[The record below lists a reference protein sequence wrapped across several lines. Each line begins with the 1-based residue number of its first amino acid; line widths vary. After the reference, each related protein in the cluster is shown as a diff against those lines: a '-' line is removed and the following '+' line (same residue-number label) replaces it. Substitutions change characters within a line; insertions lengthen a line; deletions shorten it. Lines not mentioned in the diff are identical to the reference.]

1 MNLSALCINRPVFA
15 SVLSLLVLLIGL
27 VAFQRLPVRE
37 YPNIDEPVVTVSIGY
52 RGAAA
57 AIMESEITQP
67 LEESI
72 SGIEGIKTI
81 SSISRDG
88 RSQITVR
95 FDLRIDPDAA
105 ASDVRDRVGRV
116 RGRLPDEVDEPIVAK
131 VEADAQ
137 PILYMAMNSDRLSP
151 MEVTDVADRIVKT
164 RLQTIT
170 GVSEVRLLGAR
181 AYSMRIWLDRQRL
194 AAYELTVQDVEN
206 ALRRQNVNIP
216 AGRIESSS
224 REFTVKAETNLLS
237 PTEFDRI
244 VLKDA
249 DGYLV
254 RLSDVA
260 RTELG
265 PQDDRVIAR
274 FNGKP
279 SITIGVV
286 KQSTANPLDISR
298 GIRAILPEIKAS
310 MPAGMELDIGFDTS
324 VFIERSIASVYE
336 TIGEAVLLVALV
348 IFVFLRNFR
357 ATLIPIVTIPVSLVG
372 ACFFMYAFGF
382 SMNTITLL
390 AFVLAV
396 GLVVDDAIVV
406 LENIFRNIESGLAP
420 KSAALKG
427 MNEISFAVV
436 AMTLT
441 LVAVYLPVAFATGRV
456 GKLFTEFAITLAGAV
471 VVSGFVALTLTP
483 MLASRILSA
492 QQSHGA
498 LYRTVEQGFDALNR
512 FYAWS
517 LRVALGRWPFVVAMA
532 FGVAG
537 ANFLLF
543 NALPRELAPVEDR
556 GTILSVGVAPE
567 GATIEY
573 TAEWAKRIE
582 AILAK
587 IPEARAYVTVVGFPD
602 VNNMVAWGPLVP
614 WEDREATQQQI
625 IARVIPQYMQ
635 IPGIMAFPINPP
647 SLGQGFREK
656 PVQFVIQ
663 TSGTY
668 GELDE
673 IMGRMMRR
681 AAELPALANIET
693 DLKMNKPQI
702 GVDLK
707 RDKVADVGVDVD
719 TLGRTLETLL
729 GGRQITRF
737 ERDGKQYDVI
747 VRMEGVDRRN
757 PDDLASI
764 YVRAG
769 NGTMVQ
775 LSNLVTLTEKVSP
788 RELNRFNQ
796 SRAAILTANLARG
809 HSLGEALLQLEA
821 IAREELPPGARVNY
835 SGESRE
841 FRESSA
847 SLYVTFLL
855 ALGFIYLVLAA
866 QFESFVDP
874 LIIMGSVPLSIAG
887 ALAALKLTGNTLN
900 IYSQIGLVTLIG
912 LITKHGILIVEFSNQ
927 LQGQGKSRVDA
938 VVEAATLRLRPIL
951 MTTGAMVLGA
961 VPLAFARGAG
971 AESRH
976 AIGWVIVG
984 GLLVGTM
991 LTVLVVPVAYHLLGR
1006 NRASPSPKP
1015 VPQIAE

>member
-1 MNLSALCINRPVFA
+1 MSLSEICIKRPVFA
-15 SVLSLLVLLIGL
+15 SVLSLLVLLVGF
-27 VAFQRLPVRE
+27 VSYQRLPVRE
-37 YPNIDEPVVTVSIGY
+37 YPNIDEPVVTVSTTY

-72 SGIEGIKTI
+72 AGIEGIKTLT
-81 SSISRDG
+81 SISRDG

-105 ASDVRDRVGRV
+105 ASEVRDRVGRV
-116 RGRLPDEVDEPIVAK
+116 RGRLPEEVDEPVIAK

-137 PILYMAMNSDRLSP
+137 PIIYLAMNSDRLSP
-151 MEVTDVADRIVKT
+151 MEVTDIADRIVKT

-170 GVSEVRLLGAR
+170 GVSEVRPLGAR
-181 AYSMRIWLDRQRL
+181 AFSMRIWLDRARL
-194 AAYELTVQDVEN
+194 AAYDLTAQDVEN

-216 AGRIESSS
+216 AGRIESTS
-224 REFTVKAETNLLS
+224 REFTVKAETNLLQ
-237 PTEFDRI
+237 PGEFERI

-254 RLSDVA
+254 RLGDVSKI
-260 RTELG
+260 ELA

-274 FNGKP
+274 FNRQP
-279 SITIGVV
+279 SITLGIV
-286 KQSTANPLDISR
+286 KQSTANPLDVSN
-298 GIRAILPEIKAS
+298 GVRAALPEIKANL
-310 MPAGMELDIGFDTS
+310 PEGMEIDVGFDTS

-336 TIGEAVLLVALV
+336 TIGEAVLLVVVV
-348 IFVFLRNFR
+348 IFVFLRNIR

-372 ACFFMYAFGF
+372 ACFFMYVLGF
-382 SMNTITLL
+382 SLNTITLL

-406 LENIFRNIESGLAP
+406 LENIYRNIESGLSP
-420 KSAALKG
+420 REAALKG
-427 MNEISFAVV
+427 MGEISFAVI

-471 VVSGFVALTLTP
+471 LVSGFVALTLTP
-483 MLASRILSA
+483 MLSSRILRPHEA
-492 QQSHGA
+492 HG
-498 LYRTVEQGFDALNR
+498 R
-512 FYAWS
+512 FYLLVERGLEWLGAFYS
-517 LRVALGRWPFVVAMA
+517 RTLRIALSRWVVVVALALI
-532 FGVAG
+532 VAG
-537 ANFLLF
+537 ANVVLF
-543 NALPRELAPVEDR
+543 RTLPSELAPTEDR
-556 GTILSVGVAPE
+556 GTILSIGLAPE
-567 GATIEY
+567 GATVEY
-573 TAEWAKRIE
+573 TSDWARRIE
-582 AILAK
+582 DIISK
-587 IPEARAYVTVVGFPD
+587 VPEARAFVAVIGFPD
-602 VNNMVAWGPLVP
+602 VNNFVVWAPLVP
-614 WEDREATQQQI
+614 WEERKRTQQGI
-625 IARVIPQYMQ
+625 VASILPQYMQ
-635 IPGIMAFPINPP
+635 IPGVMAFPVNPP
-647 SLGQGFREK
+647 SLGGGFRDK
-656 PVQFVIQ
+656 PVQFVVQ
-663 TSGTY
+663 TTGSY
-668 GELDE
+668 AELDE
-673 IMGRMMRR
+673 IMNRMVRR
-681 AAELPALANIET
+681 ASALPGLINVDS

-702 GVDLK
+702 GVDIN

-729 GGRQITRF
+729 GGRQVTRF

-747 VRMEGVDRRN
+747 VRMAGVDRRN

-764 YVRAG
+764 YVRAA
-769 NGTMVQ
+769 NGAMVQ
-775 LSNLVTLTEKVSP
+775 LSNLVTLTERVSP

-796 SRAAILTANLARG
+796 ARAATLSANLAPG
-809 HSLGEALLQLEA
+809 HTLGEALRGLEA
-821 IAREELPPGARVNY
+821 IGREELPATARFDY

-841 FRESSA
+841 FRESSS

-855 ALGFIYLVLAA
+855 ALGFIYLVLSA

-887 ALAALKLTGNTLN
+887 ALLALLLSGNTLN
-900 IYSQIGLVTLIG
+900 IYSQIG
-912 LITKHGILIVEFSNQ
+912 LITKHGILIVEFANQ
-927 LQGQGKSRVDA
+927 LQEKGLSRIDA

-961 VPLAFARGAG
+961 VPLAFATGAG

-984 GLLVGTM
+984 GLMVGTV
-991 LTVLVVPVAYHLLGR
+991 LTILVVPVAYRLIGR
-1006 NRASPSPKP
+1006 DRRKTKRP
-1015 VPQIAE
+1015 VLAEVAE

>member
-137 PILYMAMNSDRLSP
+137 PILYMAMNSDHLSP

-181 AYSMRIWLDRQRL
+181 SYSMRIWLDRQRL
-194 AAYELTVQDVEN
+194 AAYELTAQDVEN

-249 DGYLV
+249 NGYLV

-279 SITIGVV
+279 SITLGVV

-324 VFIERSIASVYE
+324 VFIERSVASVYE

-357 ATLIPIVTIPVSLVG
+357 ATLIPIVTIPVSLIG

-382 SMNTITLL
+382 SLNTITLV

-406 LENIFRNIESGLAP
+406 LENIYRNIESGLAP
-420 KSAALKG
+420 KQAALKG

-492 QQSHGA
+492 HQNHGA

-512 FYAWS
+512 FYGWS
-517 LRVALGRWPFVVAMA
+517 LRLALGRWPFVVAMA
-532 FGVAG
+532 FMVAG
-537 ANFLLF
+537 ANYLLF

-582 AILAK
+582 AILSK

-668 GELDE
+668 AELDE
-673 IMGRMMRR
+673 IMARMMKR
-681 AAELPALANIET
+681 AAELPALANIES

-702 GVDLK
+702 GVDIK

-747 VRMEGVDRRN
+747 VRMAGVDRRN

-775 LSNLVTLTEKVSP
+775 LSNLVSLTERVSP

-796 SRAAILTANLARG
+796 ARAAILTANLSPG

-821 IAREELPPGARVNY
+821 IAREELPSGARVNY

-847 SLYVTFLL
+847 SLYVTFVL

-927 LQGQGKSRVDA
+927 LQEQGKSRVEA

-991 LTVLVVPVAYHLLGR
+991 LTVLVVPVAYRLLGR
-1006 NRASPSPKP
+1006 NRATLSIKP